1 MDEPAPAAFVG
12 AASVGT
18 TPDSS
23 DDDESVM
30 DFEVELFIK
39 EVPSGTE
46 LKNWMKKQR
55 PPIKRPYPAFVYVK
69 WRGFNSM
76 KDITIETRA
85 SAGGNVPD
93 DTFDAE
99 LARMK
104 APRRRSAKQAS
115 LEHTWLRNKA
125 W

>member
-1 MDEPAPAAFVG
+1 
-12 AASVGT
+12 
-18 TPDSS
+18 
-23 DDDESVM
+23 
-30 DFEVELFIK
+30 
-39 EVPSGTE
+39 
-46 LKNWMKKQR
+46 MKKQR
-55 PPIKRPYPAFVYVK
+55 PPIKRPYPAFVYVR

-115 LEHTWLRNKA
+115 LEHTWLRNKQFKRLMFILFLCCVFEQGSVSIQLQGCNTGMQFKKGIQPFS
-125 W
+125 